1 MVIDSI
7 VTHVFVLLLMSFNCI
22 YYSNAARYQ
31 VAGSENETQ
40 YIQLKSQY
48 DLLPDKKLLLPI
60 DVPEEYLGLFGGLP
74 PRLKAVTSSNPSGI
88 YGNIITYHCFV
99 YDQSL

>member
-1 MVIDSI
+1 MVIGFI
-7 VTHVFVLLLMSFNCI
+7 VTHVFVLLFMSLNCI

-74 PRLKAVTSSNPSGI
+74 PRLKAVTSSSSSGI
-88 YGNIITYHCFV
+88 YGTLITYHCIAH
-99 YDQSL
+99 DPS